1 MDEAWVSRHGGDR
14 LVNKTTPCSI
24 IRRSETGPPATK
36 PSGNKASPAH
46 EQTEHGPSEDGPL
59 NTSPLTDDLSA
70 DLACLH
76 AMVAARKL
84 DELEA
89 RYVSNGEAFFH
100 VSGAGHEASAMLAGV
115 LKPSDWLH
123 LHYRDKALMLARGL
137 EPEQF
142 FHSLFCNA
150 ESHSAG
156 RQMSAHMSDP
166 SLNVLSLVGPVGNNA
181 LQAVGVAAEV
191 KEQAERPI
199 VVCSNGDGTSQQGEV
214 LEAIAEAVR
223 ESLPVVFL
231 IHDNAL
237 AISTHTTGNTWYS
250 LPADAGGEADSFYGI
265 KIHRI
270 DGRQPHSCQGV
281 FESVTQ
287 QMREDRK
294 PAIIVMSVERL
305 ANHTNADDESIYRG
319 EDERQQARESG
330 DPIENYRKH
339 LRGLGCEDNQLL
351 ASAVDA
357 EAKIKVAAER
367 GCEGTIPATAD
378 LRSTNQAPDAFAD
391 ESLGTGEPELT
402 MIAAINKLFDHH
414 LKHNDKVSLFGQDI
428 EDPKGDVF
436 GITRG
441 LSTAYPKRVTN
452 APLTEST
459 IVGKSVGRAIAG
471 GKPVAML
478 QFADFVPLA
487 FNQIISELGSI
498 AWRTDGAWTCPAI
511 VTAPCGGYRPGL
523 GPFHAQTMESIL
535 SHVPGINVVMPSTAT
550 DAAGLL
556 NAAFASDEP
565 TVFLYPKVCL
575 NDRDRKAPANV
586 EEIFVPIGKAHHLQT
601 GDDLTLVTYGG
612 TTYQCDLA
620 AKALADHGVGVDL
633 IDLRSIKPWDK
644 QAVIVSAKRTGRLI
658 VVHEDNASCSVASEV
673 VATVCEALPGAVQ
686 AERVTRPDVHV
697 PCNFENQ
704 LDTLPSYQRVL
715 ETACKMLGLGI
726 RWESNKATI
735 AEGDLVVE
743 AQGSSPADQAV
754 IVSEWRVS
762 VGDSVQ
768 AGDPIADLEADKAVF
783 ELTSPYEGVVK
794 QFMAETGV
802 EIRVGQPLLTLT
814 SDTKA
819 RVKPLTREEAGTPHL
834 SNRPAARSGQN
845 FSQDSSKQTKLV
857 TVGRPAVVHGGRAVN
872 NAELIQT
879 LTTDRAAED
888 IEQLTGIR
896 SRWWVAEG
904 EDALTLA
911 TQAAKAAL
919 KQHGLTID
927 DIDAIVLSTTT
938 PIAATPSMACM
949 LLGELSGDKPRQ
961 IPAHDL
967 SAACSGYLYA
977 LTGGHDHIAAHPGSR
992 VLVVTTE
999 VLSPL
1004 LDPNDFDTAI
1014 IFGDAATATILGDAA
1029 GPQTIGNLHRP
1040 VLSAKADEKG
1050 ALTVGFGE
1058 KCGVF
1063 MDGKAVFGQ
1072 AVRAM
1077 KSALEDACAAAGI
1090 ELDQLTTVVP
1100 HQANHRI
1107 LSAVADRLP
1116 NGDQTVVDAIAETGN
1131 TSSSSIPLA
1140 LAELP
1145 TSTSPTGLCA
1155 FGGGFTFGAAV
1166 LEAPSA

>member
-1 MDEAWVSRHGGDR
+1 MDEAWASRHGGDR

-24 IRRSETGPPATK
+24 ISRSKTALPERKAPP
-36 PSGNKASPAH
+36 GQ
-46 EQTEHGPSEDGPL
+46 EQPEHGPSEDGPL
-59 NTSPLTDDLSA
+59 NTSPLTDDLTA

-100 VSGAGHEASAMLAGV
+100 VSGAGHEASAMLAGT
-115 LKPSDWLH
+115 LKPCDWLH

-166 SLNVLSLVGPVGNNA
+166 TLNVLSLVGPVGNNA

-191 KEQAERPI
+191 KDQTECPI

-223 ESLPVVFL
+223 ESLPVMFL

-250 LPADAGGEADSFYGI
+250 LPEGAGGQVDSFYGI

-270 DGRQPHSCQGV
+270 DGRQPHNCQDV
-281 FESVTQ
+281 FENVTR

-294 PAIIVMSVERL
+294 PAIIVMSAERL
-305 ANHTNADDESIYRG
+305 TNHTNADDESIYRG
-319 EDERQQARESG
+319 ENERQKARESG

-339 LRGLGCEDNQLL
+339 LQQLGCSDKELL
-351 ASAVDA
+351 ASTVDA
-357 EAKIKVAAER
+357 EARIKVAAER

-378 LRSTNQAPDAFAD
+378 VRDTDQAPDVFAD
-391 ESLGTGEPELT
+391 EARGAGNPELT
-402 MIAAINKLFDHH
+402 MIAAINKLFGHH
-414 LKHNDKVSLFGQDI
+414 LNQNKSVSLFGQDI
-428 EDPKGDVF
+428 QDPKGDVF

-441 LSTAYPKRVTN
+441 LSTAYPNRVTN

-459 IVGKSVGRAIAG
+459 IVGKSVGRALAG
-471 GKPVAML
+471 GRPVAML

-511 VTAPCGGYRPGL
+511 VAAPCGGYRPGL
-523 GPFHAQTMESIL
+523 GPFHAQTMESVL

-556 NAAFASDEP
+556 NAAFASEEP

-575 NDRDRKAPANV
+575 NDRDRKAPENV
-586 EEIFVPIGKAHHLQT
+586 EEIFVPIGKSRHLQT

-612 TTYQCDLA
+612 TTYQCELA
-620 AKALADHGVGVDL
+620 TKALANHGVGIDL

-644 QAVIVSAKRTGRLI
+644 KAVIKSAKRTGRLM

-673 VATVCEALPGAVQ
+673 IATVCEALPGAVH

-726 RWESNKATI
+726 RWEGKDTLI
-735 AEGDLVVE
+735 ADGDLVVE

-754 IVSEWRVS
+754 VVSEWRVA
-762 VGDSVQ
+762 VGDSIQ

-794 QFMAETGV
+794 QLLTETGV
-802 EIRVGQPLLTLT
+802 EVRVGEPLLVLT

-834 SNRPAARSGQN
+834 SNRPAVQATQA
-845 FSQDSSKQTKLV
+845 SSEQTKLV
-857 TVGRPAVVHGGRAVN
+857 AISRPAVVHGGRAVT

-879 LTTDRAAED
+879 LTTDRSAED

-911 TQAAKAAL
+911 TQAAQAAL
-919 KQHGLTID
+919 KQHELTID

-938 PIAATPSMACM
+938 PVAATPSMACM
-949 LLGELSGDKPRQ
+949 LLGELSGDQPRQ

-977 LTGGHDHIAAHPGSR
+977 LAGGYDHIAAYPGSR
-992 VLVVTTE
+992 VMVVTTE

-1004 LDPNDFDTAI
+1004 LNLKDFDTAI
-1014 IFGDAATATILGDAA
+1014 IFGDAATATILGDAP

-1040 VLSAKADEKG
+1040 VLLAKADEKN
-1050 ALTVGFGE
+1050 ALTVGFSQ
-1058 KCGVF
+1058 KHGVF

-1072 AVRAM
+1072 AVRSM
-1077 KSALEDACAAAGI
+1077 KSALEDACAAASI
-1090 ELDQLTTVVP
+1090 DLDQLTTVVP
-1100 HQANHRI
+1100 HQANRRI

-1116 NGDQTVVDAIAETGN
+1116 NGNQTVVDAIAETGN

-1140 LAELP
+1140 LADLP

-1166 LEAPSA
+1166 LEASSHMLTPRVSG